1 MDALPHMDADPDFD
15 AEPAAEASD
24 TAHVGA
30 SHEVVAPAHQILPLV
45 FASPHSG
52 CDYPQAF
59 LAASR
64 LDPLALRRSEDS
76 FVDEIFEAAPRLGAP
91 LIRAL
96 FPRAFVDANREPFEL
111 DPAMFEGELPAYANT
126 RSPRVAAGLGT
137 IARVVANGADIYR
150 GKLDFTEALGRIRRH
165 YWPYHK
171 SLSELVER
179 TKASFG
185 ACILVDCHSMPSTG
199 GAPTGG
205 SSSGDRNA
213 GAKRV
218 DFVLGDCHGTSC
230 AAAVVE
236 TVQATLRELGYQV
249 ARNRPYSGGFVT
261 RHYGKPEDGVH
272 SLQIEVNRFL
282 YMDESRIRRSA
293 GLSRLARDMGQV
305 IAALGKL
312 DPETMRA

>member
-1 MDALPHMDADPDFD
+1 MDPEPDLD
-15 AEPAAEASD
+15 AEPAAETD
-24 TAHVGA
+24 GA
-30 SHEVVAPAHQILPLV
+30 SHEVVAPARQILPLV

-52 CDYPQAF
+52 SDYPQAF

-64 LDPLALRRSEDS
+64 LDPLALRRSEDC

-111 DPAMFEGELPAYANT
+111 DPAMFADELPAYANT

-185 ACILVDCHSMPSTG
+185 ACILVDCHSMPSTCG
-199 GAPTGG
+199 PSTGG
-205 SSSGDRNA
+205 SSTGDLGDRDA

-230 AAAVVE
+230 AAAVGE
-236 TVQATLRELGYQV
+236 TVQATLRDLGYHV

-272 SLQIEVNRFL
+272 GLQIEVNRFL
-282 YMDESRIRRSA
+282 YMDESRIRRSE

>member
-1 MDALPHMDADPDFD
+1 MDAQPGAIDPSDGD
-15 AEPAAEASD
+15 SEQAAA
-24 TAHVGA
+24 ANGA
-30 SHEVVAPAHQILPLV
+30 SHEVVAPTRQILPLV

-52 CDYPQAF
+52 CDYSQAF

-111 DPAMFEGELPAYANT
+111 DPAMFEDQLPAYANT

-150 GKLDFTEALGRIRRH
+150 GKLAFAEALGRIRRY

-171 SLSELVER
+171 ALGELVDR
-179 TKASFG
+179 TRAGFG
-185 ACILVDCHSMPSTG
+185 CCVLVDCHSMPSVG
-199 GAPTGG
+199 GPM
-205 SSSGDRNA
+205 DRDA
-213 GAKRV
+213 GHERV

-230 AAAVVE
+230 APVVADS
-236 TVQATLRELGYQV
+236 VARALQGMGYHV
-249 ARNRPYSGGFVT
+249 ARNAPYSGGFVT
-261 RHYGKPEDGVH
+261 RHYGKPEEGVH
-272 SLQIEVNRFL
+272 SLQIEVNRCL
-282 YMDESRIRRSA
+282 YMDESEIRRGA
-293 GLSRLARDMGQV
+293 GLPGLARDMSTV
-305 IAALGKL
+305 IATLGEL
-312 DPETMRA
+312 DPAEIRI

>member
-1 MDALPHMDADPDFD
+1 MDALPSMDPEPNLD
-15 AEPAAEASD
+15 AEPAFEAN
-24 TAHVGA
+24 GA
-30 SHEVVAPAHQILPLV
+30 SHEVVAPARQTLPLV

-52 CDYPQAF
+52 CDYPEAF

-111 DPAMFEGELPAYANT
+111 DPAMFEDELPAYTNT

-150 GKLDFTEALGRIRRH
+150 GKLDFAEVLGRIRGH

-171 SLSELVER
+171 SLSALVER
-179 TKASFG
+179 TKAAFG
-185 ACILVDCHSMPSTG
+185 TCILVDCHSMPSTG
-199 GAPTGG
+199 GPM
-205 SSSGDRNA
+205 DRDA
-213 GAKRV
+213 GAARV

-230 AAAVVE
+230 APAVVDAAQD
-236 TVQATLRELGYQV
+236 VLVELGYHV
-249 ARNRPYSGGFVT
+249 ARNAPYSGGFVT
-261 RHYGKPEDGVH
+261 RHYGKPEQAVH
-272 SLQIEVNRFL
+272 GLQIEVNRDL
-282 YMDESRIRRSA
+282 YMDETDIRRGA
-293 GLSRLARDMGQV
+293 GLPGLARDMRTV
-305 IAALGKL
+305 IAVLGGL
-312 DPETMRA
+312 DPAEIRA

>member
-1 MDALPHMDADPDFD
+1 MDALPSMDALPGMDAVLGAD
-15 AEPAAEASD
+15 AEPVAEANG
-24 TAHVGA
+24 V
-30 SHEVVAPAHQILPLV
+30 SHEVVAPERQILPLV

-52 CDYPQAF
+52 CDYPQDF

-76 FVDEIFEAAPRLGAP
+76 FVDEIFEAAPKLGAP

-150 GKLDFTEALGRIRRH
+150 GKLDFSEALGRIRRH
-165 YWPYHK
+165 YWPYHQ
-171 SLSELVER
+171 SLTDLIER
-179 TKASFG
+179 TKARFG
-185 ACILVDCHSMPSTG
+185 TCILIDCHSMPSTG
-199 GAPTGG
+199 GPLAGEL
-205 SSSGDRNA
+205 GDRDA

-218 DFVLGDCHGTSC
+218 DFVLGDCHGTAC
-230 AAAVVE
+230 APAVIQ
-236 TVQATLRELGYQV
+236 TVQTSLRELGYHV

-261 RHYGKPEDGVH
+261 RHYGKPEEAVH
-272 SLQIEVNRFL
+272 GLQIEVNRFL
-282 YMDESRIRRSA
+282 YMDESEIRRGA
-293 GLSRLARDMGQV
+293 GLPRLARDMGKV

-312 DPETMRA
+312 DLKSIRT